1 MNIKSI
7 GSKIKGNPK
16 MVEGTVYS
24 MLIICSISHFLND
37 MIQSIIPSIYPI
49 VKDKFDFSFA
59 QIGIIT
65 LVFQMT
71 SSILQPFTGLFAD
84 KHPRPYALSLG
95 MCFTL
100 VGLLLLAFAENYFLI
115 LLAVSVVGLG
125 SSVFH
130 PTASRVAQM
139 ASGGKKSLAQSIFQ
153 VGGNGGSAVGP
164 LLAAIIILPFG
175 QHAISW
181 FALAALLA
189 AIIMVRLGVWYKAR
203 LAYVVN
209 HPQKQPLLNTHISK
223 RVKYWALFILIML
236 VFSKYFYTACITSY
250 FTFFLMDKFGVSVQ
264 TSQLCLFVFLAA
276 FAIGTVAGGMLG
288 DKFGRKYVIWFSILG
303 AAPFAIAMP
312 FVNFT
317 WTIIFTFLSGL
328 IIASAFSSIVV
339 YATDLMPDKVGK
351 SVESKLNKILSRHPD
366 LVMETLQEVKAS
378 SANTIHNTSVQVYG
392 VSAFVIMFSIFN
404 LTNTLISRIST
415 RRKEFGILESI
426 GMTKKQIKKMLLHE
440 SVLLIIPCLI
450 ITVVAGTLMGY
461 LLVRILSANGLTY
474 FQYAFP
480 FIPLLIY
487 GVCLIITPII
497 ISAIC
502 LKIQCRNSLVERIKM
517 AD

>member
-7 GSKIKGNPK
+7 GNKIKGNPK

-71 SSILQPFTGLFAD
+71 SSILQPFTGLYAD
-84 KHPRPYALSLG
+84 KHPRPYALSIG

-164 LLAAIIILPFG
+164 
-175 QHAISW
+175 
-181 FALAALLA
+181 LLA

-317 WTIIFTFLSGL
+317 WTIICTFLSGL

-339 YATDLMPDKVGK
+339 YATDLMPDKVG
-351 SVESKLNKILSRHPD
+351 LIAGIFFGLMFG
-366 LVMETLQEVKAS
+366 LGGLG
-378 SANTIHNTSVQVYG
+378 SAFFGWLADKTSIEFIFQ
-392 VSAFVIMFSIFN
+392 VSAF
-404 LTNTLISRIST
+404 L
-415 RRKEFGILESI
+415 
-426 GMTKKQIKKMLLHE
+426 
-440 SVLLIIPCLI
+440 
-450 ITVVAGTLMGY
+450 
-461 LLVRILSANGLTY
+461 
-474 FQYAFP
+474 
-480 FIPLLIY
+480 PLL
-487 GVCLIITPII
+487 GIIAGFLPNTQKR
-497 ISAIC
+497 S
-502 LKIQCRNSLVERIKM
+502 VEKRT
-517 AD
+517 DENRE